1 MSPSNSRSRGESTRR
16 AFVKE
21 TATATAAAGIAGVMA
36 AGGVHAAGS
45 DVIRVGIVGCGGRG
59 TGAAGDAMAADPGV
73 RVVAIGDLFR
83 DRVESSR
90 SLLRSDKPEQVQVDD
105 AHCFVG
111 LDAYRK
117 VIDSVDYVIIACAA
131 KFHAMYLKAGIEAG
145 KHVFVEKPHAIDPLG
160 VQVVRQATALAK
172 QKNVGILS
180 GLMSR
185 FWPMIG
191 ETVRRVQDGQIGE
204 IVSIEENFIRGPY
217 GQIAHPKGLREI
229 EAQYANQYRFSWLCG
244 DDVVQSL
251 VHNLDR
257 ATWALKETPPVKCH
271 GLAGRSGPQD
281 LLGDVFDHHSVVYH
295 YANGVKLYAFCRT
308 TNNCYN
314 EDSSLI
320 HGTKGVASLKSGV
333 ITGQKPWRYSGPN
346 VSPYVIEH
354 AEFIKSIRAG
364 RPLNCGDYAARS
376 TLVAIM
382 GQLSCYSGQE
392 VTWDDVSRSEYFYA
406 PRPEACTW
414 EMAPPTRPDA
424 KGVYPVCAVP
434 GTTRNI

>member
-1 MSPSNSRSRGESTRR
+1 MTPSRNSQPISRRD
-16 AFVKE
+16 FVKE
-21 TATATAAAGIAGVMA
+21 TTAAGAALGAGVSLVHTA
-36 AGGVHAAGS
+36 HAAGS
-45 DVIRVGIVGCGGRG
+45 DLIRIGVIGCGGRG
-59 TGAAGDAMAADPGV
+59 TGAAGDAMTADPGV
-73 RVVAIGDLFR
+73 RLVAMCDLFK

-90 SLLRSDKPEQVQVDD
+90 SLLKAEKPNQVQVDD

-111 LDAYRK
+111 LDGYK
-117 VIDSVDYVIIACAA
+117 KLIDSVDYVLIACAA

-160 VQVVRQATALAK
+160 IHVVREATALAK
-172 QKNVGILS
+172 RKNVGILS

-185 FWPMIG
+185 FAPPIR
-191 ETVRRVQDGQIGE
+191 ETVKRVQDGQIGE
-204 IVSIEENFIRGPY
+204 ITTIEENFIRGPY
-217 GQIAHPKGLREI
+217 GSINRAPGIREL
-229 EAQYANQYRFSWLCG
+229 EQQYANQYRFSWLCG

-257 ATWALKETPPVKCH
+257 ATWTLKETPPVRCH
-271 GLAGRSGPQD
+271 GLGGRSGPQD

-295 YANGVKLYAFCRT
+295 YANGIRLYAFCRT

-314 EDSSLI
+314 EDSSI
-320 HGTKGVASLKSGV
+320 IIGTKGIAYLKSGQ
-333 ITGQKPWRYSGPN
+333 ITGQKPWRYKGPN

-354 AEFIKSIRAG
+354 EEFIKSIRAG
-364 RPLNCGDYAARS
+364 KPMNCGEYAARS

-392 VTWDDVSRSEYFYA
+392 VTWDEVSKSKFFFP

-414 EMAPPTRPDA
+414 TMEPPTKPSA
-424 KGVYPVCAVP
+424 KGEYPVCAVP
-434 GTTRNI
+434 GTTKIL